1 MTQEHDLDM
10 ERLPHEI
17 RRALDAE
24 TILVDQLDP
33 GLYVEP
39 EADHLVVLDRHGNRL
54 CAIPRYRLH
63 KVDPEMLVTA
73 AKNLP
78 ATSPGDVAL
87 ADQLDAAGQAGALVL
102 VDPPDAEHVAIVAAD
117 QASTAIVLH
126 RALVVPGWPK
136 DEHREGGDQ

>member
-1 MTQEHDLDM
+1 MTEELDL

-24 TILVDQLDP
+24 AILVDQLDP

-39 EADHLVVLDRHGNRL
+39 GSDHLVVLDRHGNRL
-54 CAIPRYRLH
+54 CTIPRYRLN

-78 ATSPGDVAL
+78 GTAPGDTAL
-87 ADQLDAAGQAGALVL
+87 ADQLDAAGQAGDLVL
-102 VDPPDAEHVAIVAAD
+102 VDPPDAEHVALVAAD
-117 QASTAIVLH
+117 DAHTALVLH
-126 RALVVPGWPK
+126 RSMVVPGWPSE
-136 DEHREGGDQ
+136 D